1 MEETEGGLEQ
11 QCRAHK
17 ASCRPGRDY
26 VFTDGRSITTVVL
39 WTARRRDNHGL
50 LTFWSC
56 TLFDVFRRNK
66 PQGQKDLSIHQFWH
80 LNQKVLCVVT
90 HECHCPPEQV
100 WRAEALHFTEYA
112 SKAKTCWW
120 SNPRPMN
127 LILDMLDQQ
136 TPIFFLWHVLWQNP
150 LCFRHEK
157 CQWPYLM
164 LLTSSAL
171 AQSHHSVCKTMQDLT
186 ESWSS
191 APMGISNY
199 GEGHQQESW
208 DMTPTGIALP
218 MHLHKHQSH
227 DEEKWNS
234 HDGSHTPFRKFV
246 YYTDMPDEVQDTSY
260 TKKTPCNLC
269 KNCNEVHWSKLFP
282 S

>member
-1 MEETEGGLEQ
+1 MQIIHKSRKDYFFSSDRLATKLWGENLRSCCCQNWIAAITRSKTMEETEGGLEQ

-157 CQWPYLM
+157 CQWPYLLVVD
-164 LLTSSAL
+164 LLSTCS
-171 AQSHHSVCKTMQDLT
+171 
-186 ESWSS
+186 ES
-191 APMGISNY
+191 P
-199 GEGHQQESW
+199 QC
-208 DMTPTGIALP
+208 L
-218 MHLHKHQSH
+218 
-227 DEEKWNS
+227 
-234 HDGSHTPFRKFV
+234 
-246 YYTDMPDEVQDTSY
+246 
-260 TKKTPCNLC
+260 
-269 KNCNEVHWSKLFP
+269 
-282 S
+282 